1 MDPIGLIFLVII
13 MALIVIAIVGPRIE
27 RQRQSEE

>member
-1 MDPIGLIFLVII
+1 MDPIGLVFMVITLALV
-13 MALIVIAIVGPRIE
+13 VIAIIGPRIE

>member
-13 MALIVIAIVGPRIE
+13 LALILIAIIGPRIE
-27 RQRQSEE
+27 RQRQGKE